1 LDCDNIKLFKVEMV
15 AMFKMTDL
23 GLLHYYLDIEVKQS
37 TSMIS
42 LSQSVDD
49 IKLLER
55 CGLTR
60 CNP

>member
-1 LDCDNIKLFKVEMV
+1 LFKVEMV

-42 LSQSVDD
+42 LSQSVDA